1 MNFFTGTKL
10 THPGCK
16 RLGGLVRL
24 PISSPIFNEK
34 FTLQRKGRGAD
45 TPMKLSAPAQEK
57 AMPRGKHQGQ
67 YKREL

>member
-1 MNFFTGTKL
+1 MKKIT
-10 THPGCK
+10 
-16 RLGGLVRL
+16 
-24 PISSPIFNEK
+24 IE
-34 FTLQRKGRGAD
+34 RKGRGAD